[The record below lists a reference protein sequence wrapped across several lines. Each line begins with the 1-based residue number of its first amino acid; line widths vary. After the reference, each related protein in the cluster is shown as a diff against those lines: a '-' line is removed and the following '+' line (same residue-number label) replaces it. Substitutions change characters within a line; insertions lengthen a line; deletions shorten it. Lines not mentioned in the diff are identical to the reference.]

1 MHHASPPLIPHPTLL
16 SALPYLLR
24 NANDTASGTGTR
36 VARSLTLLVS
46 ALAQVIR
53 AGMHDDRPAQDAL
66 RSDQL
71 DQLVRDGPLGVAL
84 AVGFEVAEV
93 ADVAFAVGGGAV
105 GFGERVEVGSSACA
119 AVGVVTELVDVHA
132 ALGRGVVAADVVGD
146 GCRGGF
152 GRLLE
157 GDGAADL
164 GVTAEDCDC
173 FDHCDF

>member
-1 MHHASPPLIPHPTLL
+1 MHGLQ
-16 SALPYLLR
+16 R
-24 NANDTASGTGTR
+24 
-36 VARSLTLLVS
+36 
-46 ALAQVIR
+46 
-53 AGMHDDRPAQDAL
+53 GM
-66 RSDQL
+66 
-71 DQLVRDGPLGVAL
+71 
-84 AVGFEVAEV
+84 
-93 ADVAFAVGGGAV
+93 GGMV
-105 GFGERVEVGSSACA
+105 VTVGSSACA

-173 FDHCDF
+173 VGRWWLAGIRGGAE